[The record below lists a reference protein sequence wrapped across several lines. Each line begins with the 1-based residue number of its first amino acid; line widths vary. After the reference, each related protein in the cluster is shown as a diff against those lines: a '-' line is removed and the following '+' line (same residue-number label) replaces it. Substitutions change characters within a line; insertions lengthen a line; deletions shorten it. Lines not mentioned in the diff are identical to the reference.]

1 MKTKSFAIFGLG
13 RFGTSIAETLH
24 SMEYEVLA
32 VDKSEE
38 CVNSISPNITH
49 AVMGDATDE
58 NLLRSIGVRNVDV
71 AVVAIGGDIQSSI
84 LVTLLL
90 KEMGVRHVLA
100 KAQSE
105 LHSKVLHKVGA
116 DRVILPEKDMGVR
129 VAYNLVS
136 TNFVDLIE
144 LSPESSIVEIK
155 PPKAWTDK
163 SLRDLNIRVKYGI
176 SVVAVRKDSTTHV
189 APKADYV
196 IEEDDLLVVIG
207 ATSDIK
213 KLGYI
218 V

>member
-13 RFGTSIAETLH
+13 RFGASIAETLH

-38 CVNSISPNITH
+38 CVNNTSPHMTH
-49 AVMGDATDE
+49 AVVGDATDE
-58 NLLRSIGVRNVDV
+58 NLLKSLGVRNFDV

-90 KEMGVRHVLA
+90 KEMGVKYVLA

-105 LHSKVLHKVGA
+105 LHSKVLYKVGA
-116 DRVILPEKDMGVR
+116 DRVILPERDMGVR
-129 VAYNLVS
+129 VAHNLVS

-144 LSPESSIVEIK
+144 LSPDSSIVEIK
-155 PPKAWTDK
+155 PPKGWFGK

-176 SVVAVRKDSTTHV
+176 SIVAVKKDSATHV

-196 IEEDDLLVVIG
+196 VEEEDLLVVIG
-207 ATSDIK
+207 STSDIK